1 MSFAQGIPG
10 PYRRK
15 RRRLSMNQT
24 ESVCKAEGVGRGILC
39 EEARYFRVKRRLR
52 QRQAPAQVPP
62 LYDGARHQPV

>member
-52 QRQAPAQVPP
+52 
-62 LYDGARHQPV
+62 H